1 MNTIT
6 QFPYENFPYKL
17 EHKDG
22 KEKRVCYFE
31 CKDHLDKYLVRY
43 NIKKKDADIHIN
55 KKKVK

>member
-31 CKDHLDKYLVRY
+31 CKDHLDKYLVR
-43 NIKKKDADIHIN
+43 
-55 KKKVK
+55 